1 MARYMLLI
9 HGEEAGWEAAGDDE
23 RAAMYER
30 YGAVVATMRE
40 RGHLIEADELH
51 RAADSKVVRVRGGAA
66 EAVDGPFTDTKEQL
80 GGYFLVDCDLET
92 AVAYANAIPG
102 ASTGAVE
109 VRPVV
114 ASPSS

>member
-30 YGAVVATMRE
+30 CGAVVATMRE
-40 RGHLIEADELH
+40 RGHLIEA
-51 RAADSKVVRVRGGAA
+51 
-66 EAVDGPFTDTKEQL
+66 
-80 GGYFLVDCDLET
+80 
-92 AVAYANAIPG
+92 AVATATAIPG